1 MRNDQSY
8 NPTLIEFD
16 DGICMLLSDIPLEC
30 TKETEV
36 KCMDVLSDGYGNRSL
51 YGTKD
56 KYGAWKQPD
65 GSDLLKCEAGCVDE
79 RDCKGDS
86 VCKDCKC
93 VPGCGFSQMDLAN
106 YTEIGSHVEKVSK
119 LFIIQ
124 CSGGL

>member
-1 MRNDQSY
+1 
-8 NPTLIEFD
+8 
-16 DGICMLLSDIPLEC
+16 MLLSDIPLEC

-36 KCMDVLSDGYGNRSL
+36 KCMDDLSDGYGNRSL

-56 KYGAWKQPD
+56 IYGAWKQPD
-65 GSDLLKCEAGCVDE
+65 GSDLLKCEAGCADE